1 MEMVNSTD
9 VKSTNVLSWLKT
21 PGELNI
27 VQISV
32 MSSVIILMLKTV
44 AQWLGD
50 VHKSKKKP

>member
-1 MEMVNSTD
+1 
-9 VKSTNVLSWLKT
+9 LKT